1 MGAATV
7 LASASASHLPP
18 GTSKWNKIEHRL
30 FSHISM
36 NWRGKP
42 LIDHETIV
50 SLIGATTTTEGLR
63 VRAELDRACYPKG
76 ITTFIPSGTIPS
88 VHRRERSDYWSMSH
102 NLACSERLLHV
113 ERCELIAPATA
124 LRALALG

>member
-1 MGAATV
+1 MTGAATV

-36 NWRGKP
+36 NWRGTP
-42 LIDHETIV
+42 LIDPE
-50 SLIGATTTTEGLR
+50 TTEGLR

-88 VHRRERSDYWSMSH
+88 VHRRERSDYWSMS
-102 NLACSERLLHV
+102 
-113 ERCELIAPATA
+113 P
-124 LRALALG
+124 